1 MGGEAAGPIDV
12 TEHEAEPWQKLV
24 TAMRNILGDDRRRLV
39 IVDELRRAIE
49 DLPPEDY
56 RALGYFERWME
67 AVRDL
72 LEEKGVLSHVEIDQ
86 RMAEIIKRKGGH
98 A

>member
-1 MGGEAAGPIDV
+1 MGGEPAGPIDLAD
-12 TEHEAEPWQKLV
+12 HETEPWQKLV
-24 TAMRNILGDDRRRLV
+24 TAMRNVLGDDKRRLV

-56 RALGYFERWME
+56 RELGYFERWME

-72 LEEKGVLSHVEIDQ
+72 LEEKGVLSHAEIDR
-86 RMAEIIKRKGGH
+86 RMAEIVARRKGQP
-98 A
+98 